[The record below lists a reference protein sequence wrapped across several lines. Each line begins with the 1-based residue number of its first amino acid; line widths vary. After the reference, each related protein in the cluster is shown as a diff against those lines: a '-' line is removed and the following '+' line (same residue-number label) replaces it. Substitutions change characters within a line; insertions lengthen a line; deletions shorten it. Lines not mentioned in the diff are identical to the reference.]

1 MAANILAPVPSIPFK
16 QSGSL
21 MPFQA
26 FSPML
31 AKGSPIAVPL
41 QAVGLLSALIFLIS
55 CLFEVM
61 VINGMYEGQHVLL
74 SLLLMS
80 LSIWAI
86 VEIQLVVNKRLQ
98 LPIRAL
104 RIVLVAQLLVI
115 FVRGFADLTSTPHSV
130 SESGLAGGPQFGF
143 AFVFLPVYLAL
154 FMMISRLIINA
165 FSYAEFLRA
174 NQLQLQMVALEQAK
188 QALQL
193 SEERYRLITEWVED
207 VIWTL
212 DGWGCYSYLSP
223 SIEKLTGLSPEAFL
237 HQPLAA
243 GLADHSAQMV
253 VRFFEDSLAL
263 QEAGLSV
270 EPFRAELE
278 LLRQDRPNLWCEVT
292 MTGLYGPE
300 RQFIGYVGVTRDISE
315 RKTYEVELRDARD
328 AAETA
333 NLALLSANA
342 VLHGQATTDP
352 LTGVSNRRHFEQV
365 IEVQIAQSRRFGESL
380 SLAIIDIDDFKS
392 INDRFGHQM
401 GDLVL
406 VALVRLLRAQLRK
419 GQLLARWGG
428 DEFVVMLPHTSAEE
442 ARQLAERLRL
452 AISVHVFPVMTRL
465 TGSFGVAGL
474 QAQESSEDLFARVDG
489 VLYAAKAAGR
499 DQVKLSE

>member
-1 MAANILAPVPSIPFK
+1 
-16 QSGSL
+16 

-31 AKGSPIAVPL
+31 GKGSPIAVPL
-41 QAVGLLSALIFLIS
+41 QAAGLLSALIFLIS
-55 CLFEVM
+55 CLFEVV
-61 VINGMYEGQHVLL
+61 VINGMYEGQHILI

-86 VEIQLVVNKRLQ
+86 VEIQLVINKRLQ

-104 RIVLVAQLLVI
+104 RFVLGVQLLVVL
-115 FVRGFADLTSTPHSV
+115 VRGFAEFRSGAHSV
-130 SESGLAGGPQFGF
+130 LQSGLAGGPQFGF
-143 AFVFLPVYLAL
+143 ALAFLPVYLVL
-154 FMMISRLIINA
+154 FMLISRLIVNA

-174 NQLQLQMVALEQAK
+174 NQLQLQMAALEQAR

-212 DGWGCYSYLSP
+212 DGQGCYSYLSP
-223 SIEKLTGLSPEAFL
+223 SIEKLTGCRPEVLL

-243 GLADHSAQMV
+243 GLASDSARKV
-253 VRFFEDSLAL
+253 EIFFEDSLAL
-263 QEAGLSV
+263 EKAGLSV
-270 EPFRAELE
+270 EPFRVELE
-278 LLRQDRPNLWCEVT
+278 LLRPDRSNLWCEVT

-300 RQFIGYVGVTRDISE
+300 QEFIGYVGITRDISE
-315 RKTYEVELRDARD
+315 RKTYEQELREARD
-328 AAETA
+328 AAEKA

-365 IEVQIAQSRRFGESL
+365 IDVQISQSRRFGESL
-380 SLAIIDIDDFKS
+380 SLVIVDIDDFKS

-419 GQLLARWGG
+419 GYLLARWGG
-428 DEFVVMLPHTSAEE
+428 DEFVVMLPHATAEE
-442 ARQLAERLRL
+442 ARQLAERLRM

-465 TGSFGVAGL
+465 TGSFGVAEL
-474 QAQESSEDLFARVDG
+474 QASESPEALFARVDN

-499 DQVKLSE
+499 NLVKLSE